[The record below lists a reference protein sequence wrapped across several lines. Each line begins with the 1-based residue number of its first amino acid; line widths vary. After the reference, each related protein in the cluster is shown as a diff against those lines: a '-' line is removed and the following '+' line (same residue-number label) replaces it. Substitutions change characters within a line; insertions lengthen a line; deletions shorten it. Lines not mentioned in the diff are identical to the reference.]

1 MKKLIIQSAFVL
13 LLGAGIQSCTKDL
26 DRLPTNDITSETV
39 FSNFSGYQQAI
50 AKVYG
55 AYALTGNA
63 GPAGNGDVQGIDE
76 GTSDFLRLYWWV
88 QEISTDEAVVQAGW
102 NDPGIH
108 FFHSMNWTTDNVI
121 LKGLYY
127 RSFYQINLA
136 NEFIRQASD
145 ANLNKRNISLA
156 DQTAIKNYVQEA
168 RFLRAFQYAVL
179 IDLFGNPPFITE
191 ANVPGSSLPTQIS
204 RANLFN
210 YIESELL
217 DLETKL
223 PMQNEYGRAN
233 KSAARAL
240 LSRVYLN
247 SEVYTGTKRYTQS
260 AQYAQ
265 KVINEGGY
273 TLIPDYRQLMLAD
286 NHTNTNEFI
295 MTINYDGIRTKG
307 YGGTTFFTHAAV
319 GGNMPANA
327 FGIGGGWAGLRTT
340 KNLPNQFPDPVGNAD
355 QRAQFW
361 VNGQNIELTGE
372 PAPAFTDGYAVTK
385 YRNVTKLGAPG
396 QSPDF
401 ADVDFPL
408 FRVAEMY
415 LNYAEAVLREPAA
428 GNAGTALNYI
438 NLLRTRAYGG
448 SPAGNIDATQMNLD
462 FMIDERSRELY
473 WEGFRRTDL
482 VRFGQFTTADYLWP
496 WKGGVSTGTAV
507 PSFRNLFPIPVADI
521 NSNTNLTQNSGY

>member
-1 MKKLIIQSAFVL
+1 
-13 LLGAGIQSCTKDL
+13 
-26 DRLPTNDITSETV
+26 
-39 FSNFSGYQQAI
+39 
-50 AKVYG
+50 
-55 AYALTGNA
+55 
-63 GPAGNGDVQGIDE
+63 
-76 GTSDFLRLYWWV
+76 
-88 QEISTDEAVVQAGW
+88 
-102 NDPGIH
+102 
-108 FFHSMNWTTDNVI
+108 
-121 LKGLYY
+121 
-127 RSFYQINLA
+127 
-136 NEFIRQASD
+136 
-145 ANLNKRNISLA
+145 
-156 DQTAIKNYVQEA
+156 
-168 RFLRAFQYAVL
+168 
-179 IDLFGNPPFITE
+179 
-191 ANVPGSSLPTQIS
+191 
-204 RANLFN
+204 
-210 YIESELL
+210 
-217 DLETKL
+217 
-223 PMQNEYGRAN
+223 
-233 KSAARAL
+233 
-240 LSRVYLN
+240 
-247 SEVYTGTKRYTQS
+247 
-260 AQYAQ
+260 
-265 KVINEGGY
+265 
-273 TLIPDYRQLMLAD
+273 
-286 NHTNTNEFI
+286 
-295 MTINYDGIRTKG
+295 
-307 YGGTTFFTHAAV
+307 
-319 GGNMPANA
+319 MPANA

-428 GNAGTALNYI
+428 GDAGTALNYI

-448 SPAGNIDATQMNLD
+448 SPAGNIDASQMNLD

-521 NSNTNLTQNSGY
+521 NSNTNLTQNPGY